1 LGLYFLI
8 RHRGFIAGG
17 VIIVK
22 TKGFLL
28 IASALLTALALVVSN
43 CARPS
48 SESGALEIGR
58 PAPTFTLADLN
69 GKKVSLDQFK
79 GKIVMLDFWAT
90 WCNPCRATMPLLENL
105 QKEYVNTMV
114 LLAINL
120 EESGDE
126 VRDFVRTENLHAQVL
141 LDTEGAVGQKYGAA
155 EIPMQVLIDKQG
167 IVRDVMI
174 GFNSTLVSR
183 LRTEIAKLQ

>member
-1 LGLYFLI
+1 
-8 RHRGFIAGG
+8 
-17 VIIVK
+17 VK
-22 TKGFLL
+22 TRGLLL
-28 IASALLTALALVVSN
+28 ITGTLLTALALIASD
-43 CARPS
+43 CSRPS

-58 PAPTFTLADLN
+58 PAPTFNLADVN
-69 GKKVSLDQFK
+69 GQKVSLDQFK
-79 GKIVMLDFWAT
+79 GKVVMLDFWAT

-120 EESGDE
+120 EESKDD
-126 VRDFVRTENLHAQVL
+126 VRDFMRAQNLHAQVL
-141 LDTEGAVGQKYGAA
+141 LDTEGSVGQKYGAA

-167 IVRDVMI
+167 IVRDVMV